1 MIQKKIK
8 ILILSL
14 VGILSACANSNN
26 EIIKL
31 GPQAQTEDQ
40 AFAIEEIKKVGERFF
55 AGAPEKL
62 FSKGAEGLG
71 TAIEKI
77 FSRFGRP
84 NAYITGT
91 EGSGSLVVGLR
102 MGQGELSH
110 KLEGT
115 QPVYWIGPS
124 IGFDAGG
131 NVARTFTLIYNLY
144 DTNELYQR
152 FPSAEGS
159 AFFIGGI
166 SINYQQNDN
175 VIIVPIRM
183 GLGVR
188 LGVNTG
194 WVKYRKKK
202 TYSPF

>member
-1 MIQKKIK
+1 
-8 ILILSL
+8 
-14 VGILSACANSNN
+14 
-26 EIIKL
+26 
-31 GPQAQTEDQ
+31 
-40 AFAIEEIKKVGERFF
+40 
-55 AGAPEKL
+55 
-62 FSKGAEGLG
+62 
-71 TAIEKI
+71 
-77 FSRFGRP
+77 
-84 NAYITGT
+84 
-91 EGSGSLVVGLR
+91 